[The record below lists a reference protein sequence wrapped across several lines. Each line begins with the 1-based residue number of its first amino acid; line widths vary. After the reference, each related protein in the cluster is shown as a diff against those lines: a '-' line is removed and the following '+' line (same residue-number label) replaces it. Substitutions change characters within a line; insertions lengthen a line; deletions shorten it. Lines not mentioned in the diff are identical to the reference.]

1 MESKKKKKIIL
12 IVSLVSIFLIVAVL
26 GTFFTIKAI
35 NNKDNDSSTPAT
47 NVNSSLGVDE
57 RLFEAH
63 KAIMNEEVSADFNGN
78 YKFKTVSSII
88 FNKDLNKEQIE
99 KICALQGT
107 NDPNGLQGKILE
119 TKKAE
124 ATQNNEVIVL
134 KAKDGY
140 GSYTRSYNSK
150 DVIEYGRYFGNND
163 LSEISIYDYATKD
176 YFSLYDMSLTSI
188 KEADI
193 TSLNSSANTHKDKLY
208 LYKKVYS
215 KENPNLILFTI
226 TYVYE
231 LIPAEPPISDSEL
244 DFVI

>member
-35 NNKDNDSSTPAT
+35 NNKGNGNTTPAT

-88 FNKDLNKEQIE
+88 FNRDLSKEQIE
-99 KICALQGT
+99 KICSLQGT
-107 NDPNGLQGKILE
+107 KDPNGLQGKILE
-119 TKKAE
+119 SKQAE
-124 ATQNNEVIVL
+124 AEENKEIIVL

-140 GSYTRSYNSK
+140 GSYTRSYNTTNVSE
-150 DVIEYGRYFGNND
+150 VVEYGRYFGNND
-163 LSEISIYDYATKD
+163 LSEISIYDYATKG
-176 YFSLYDMSLTSI
+176 YFSLSFHQSWSL
-188 KEADI
+188 
-193 TSLNSSANTHKDKLY
+193 
-208 LYKKVYS
+208 
-215 KENPNLILFTI
+215 
-226 TYVYE
+226 
-231 LIPAEPPISDSEL
+231 
-244 DFVI
+244 